1 MKPKFQQG
9 IFEQHYID
17 TVCKLFNTLTGRDPD
32 DEFRQTVAEMYE
44 TKVAESR
51 DRNELIIHNPEKH
64 EVDEYQTEEIL
75 DMVYSGDYTMSAY
88 GVLIDSYERN
98 PSPLSKFLIFLQDM
112 RKAEKKLKFEHIN
125 DVDKFI
131 MLIHDKMQLLFK
143 LVGNSEYGGAGERNY
158 ILGSP
163 NTGPGTTY
171 NGFAIITST
180 IYFVE
185 SMMENNF
192 WFFGT
197 DDAIR
202 YIEEVRDHLEEYPES
217 IISYIDE
224 PIHDWRVVF
233 AELEKH
239 IDEETP
245 FAKNVLED
253 ILKNLDTE
261 MLNRVYYTN
270 NLYKFL
276 SQKPQKNLLAQVYSP
291 EFRDPNTP
299 PDSIKPQMKAINDRI
314 RAFVAHPYIHW
325 NRAEIV
331 KNLRRK
337 SILVTDT
344 DSVFC
349 LLYNFILF
357 YEKLFHN
364 ASEQTDE
371 VRISIAMVAN
381 NILGQQLQS
390 ILDAV
395 TGGLSVSKSLMP
407 RINMKSEF
415 LMKRLALTRNKKN
428 YSSITLVQEGKVLT
442 PPEFD
447 IKGLPIKKSST
458 NRIARNYFSTLLREQ
473 ILEPKE
479 VSPRGVLHS
488 YMAFER
494 EVYTSLKERRA
505 TVYLTPGKFTS
516 LNAYKE
522 PNKNSTV
529 RAVTM
534 WNTMCP
540 QNKIQDYSRVNIVPI
555 KEAKTAESFL
565 YLKDIDEELY
575 KNAISIFETHADM
588 FRSSGVKA
596 IALPKKTKSIPEYL
610 LPLIDTDKIVEA
622 NLKSAYTIMESI
634 GFVLLPVGNTKHFSS
649 FIDL

>member
-1 MKPKFQQG
+1 MKPEFRHG
-9 IFEQHYID
+9 IFKQHYID

-32 DEFRQTVAEMYE
+32 DAFRATVAEMYD
-44 TKVAESR
+44 TKIAESKSM
-51 DRNELIIHNPEKH
+51 NELIIHNPEKH
-64 EVDEYQTEEIL
+64 TVDEYQTEEIL

-88 GVLIDSYERN
+88 GVLVDSFERN

-202 YIEEVRDHLEEYPES
+202 YIEEVKTHMEKYPDS
-217 IISYIDE
+217 ILSYLDE
-224 PIHDWRVVF
+224 PITDWKIVF
-233 AELEKH
+233 DELEGH

-245 FAKNVLED
+245 FAKNVLSD
-253 ILKNLDTE
+253 ILQKLDVET
-261 MLNRVYYTN
+261 LNRLYYTN

-276 SQKPQKNLLAQVYSP
+276 GQKSQKELLAQVYS
-291 EFRDPNTP
+291 ENFRDPNTP
-299 PDSIKPQMKAINDRI
+299 PDEIKDQMKEINNRI
-314 RAFVAHPYIHW
+314 RMYVAHPYIHW

-331 KNLRRK
+331 KNLKRK

-357 YEKLFHN
+357 YENLFHN
-364 ASEQTDE
+364 AKEQPDE

-381 NILGQQLQS
+381 NILGQQLQA

-395 TGGLSVSKSLMP
+395 TGGLSVDKSLMP

-458 NRIARNYFSTLLREQ
+458 NRIARKYFSNLLKEQ
-473 ILEPKE
+473 ILEPR
-479 VSPRGVLHS
+479 VVQPRSILNS

-494 EVYTSLKERRA
+494 EVYTSLKERRD

-516 LNAYKE
+516 LGAYKD

-534 WNTMCP
+534 WNTLCP

-555 KEAKTAESFL
+555 KETKNADGFE
-565 YLKDIDEELY
+565 YLKEIDEGLY
-575 KNAISIFETHADM
+575 VNAVSIFKDHADM

-596 IALPKKTKSIPEYL
+596 IALPKKTKSIPEFL

-634 GFVLLPVGNTKHFSS
+634 GFVLLPSGNTKHFSS

>member
-1 MKPKFQQG
+1 MKFKDS
-9 IFEQHYID
+9 YIQ
-17 TVCKLFNTLTGRDPD
+17 TVCKLYNTVTGKIAPA
-32 DEFRQTVAEMYE
+32 EFVA
-44 TKVAESR
+44 KVSSLYDSAVANTR
-51 DRNELIIHNPEKH
+51 GNNELIIHNPEKH
-64 EVDEYQTEEIL
+64 TVQEVQTEEVL

-88 GVLIDSYERN
+88 GVLVDSFERN

-112 RKAEKKLKFEHIN
+112 RKEEKRLKFEHIN
-125 DVDKFI
+125 DPDKFI

-185 SMMENNF
+185 SLMEGNF
-192 WFFGT
+192 WFFST

-202 YIEEVRDHLEEYPES
+202 YVEEVRLHTEKYPES
-217 IISYIDE
+217 IVSYVE
-224 PIHDWRVVF
+224 RPITKWEEVYDD
-233 AELEKH
+233 LCKH
-239 IDEETP
+239 IDSEAEFSHVT
-245 FAKNVLED
+245 FKAVLS
-253 ILKNLDTE
+253 KLDTE
-261 MLNRVYYTN
+261 MLTRLYYTN
-270 NLYKFL
+270 NIYRFL
-276 SQKPQKNLLAQVYSP
+276 SQPQQQELLSQTYSDK
-291 EFRDPNTP
+291 FRDPNKP
-299 PDSIKPQMKAINDRI
+299 PEEIRAQMKEINSRI
-314 RAFVAHPYIHW
+314 RQYVAHPYIHW

-331 KNLRRK
+331 KNLKRK

-357 YEKLFHN
+357 YEDKFYK
-364 ASEQTDE
+364 SIEQSDE
-371 VRISIAMVAN
+371 TRISIAMVAN
-381 NILGQQLQS
+381 NILAEQLQA

-395 TGGLSVSKSLMP
+395 TGGLSVDKSLMP

-442 PPEFD
+442 PPAFD

-458 NRIARNYFSTLLREQ
+458 NRIARGYFSDLLENK
-473 ILEPKE
+473 ILKPRE
-479 VSPRGVLHS
+479 VSPREVLS
-488 YMAFER
+488 GYMKFER
-494 EVYTSLKERRA
+494 EVYTSLKERRD
-505 TVYLTPGKFTS
+505 TVYLTPGKFTA
-516 LNAYKE
+516 LGAYKD

-534 WNTMCP
+534 WNTLNP
-540 QNKIQDYSRVNIVPI
+540 NAKIQDYSRVNLIPI
-555 KEAKTAESFL
+555 REVKNADGFL
-565 YLKDIDEELY
+565 YLKELDENLY
-575 KNAISIFETHADM
+575 NNAVKVFEENAQM
-588 FRSSGVKA
+588 FKSSGVKA
-596 IALPKKTKSIPEYL
+596 IALPKKIKSIPEYL

-634 GFVLLPVGNTKHFSS
+634 GFVLLPNSGSKHFSS